1 MNILIADDERIIREG
16 IKRTIGQICPEHQVF
31 VAAQAEDAV
40 KIMEEQRIHIVLT
53 DILMP
58 GMNGLEFMRIS
69 KRRYPYV
76 KWVVISAHSEF
87 SYAQEAVR
95 LGARDYLLKP
105 IGKNKLLE
113 VISNLTAEIQKDSDI
128 SKQGERLKASLRF
141 LREGVFQRLA
151 SGLDIGNLDIEP
163 FVKDYDTYSLLM
175 VQLDSGERSIR
186 LEHFIVENV
195 LSELIERHGRGFV
208 VSYDRQS
215 LLGLISLTEN
225 GEMEQFQEE
234 VREHLTH
241 YLKIPFQL
249 LYSGL
254 SHDFSTVPQMVK
266 RMKEASAS
274 QAFELEPLKGSGE
287 KAIDVALHYIKEH
300 YSEDLSLEKMA
311 SVVYLN
317 PAYFSQLFKQ
327 KTGQGYK
334 EYVTSLRLEQAKLLL
349 LHPKLKLAEIAERVG
364 YQDMRHFT
372 QMFRKRYQITPTE
385 YRQQQDI
392 NILMTKGNPA
402 HVSKKLT
409 P

>member
-1 MNILIADDERIIREG
+1 MNILIADDERVIREG
-16 IKRTIGQICPEHQVF
+16 IKRTIENMYPEYQVF
-31 VAAQAEDAV
+31 VAARAEDAV
-40 KIMEEQRIHIVLT
+40 KVMEEQHIHIVLT

-58 GMNGLEFMRIS
+58 GMNGLEFMKIS

-95 LGARDYLLKP
+95 LGAKDYLLKP
-105 IGKNKLLE
+105 IGKNKLQE
-113 VISNLTAEIQKDSDI
+113 IINNLTEEIQKDSDI
-128 SKQGERLKASLRF
+128 SRQGERLRASLRF

-151 SGLDIGNLDIEP
+151 SGLDIGNLDIGP
-163 FVKDYDTYSLLM
+163 FIEDFSNYYLVM
-175 VQLDSGERSIR
+175 VQMDPGDRSVR

-195 LSELIERHGRGFV
+195 LSELVERHGRGFV

-215 LLGLISLTEN
+215 LLGLVTLREN
-225 GEMEQFQEE
+225 SVIEEFQQE

-241 YLKIPFQL
+241 YLKVPFQIL
-249 LYSGL
+249 HSGL
-254 SHDFSTVPQMVK
+254 SYDFSTVPQVVK
-266 RMKEASAS
+266 RLREASAS

-300 YSEDLSLEKMA
+300 YAEDLSLEKMA
-311 SVVYLN
+311 SVVFLN
-317 PAYFSQLFKQ
+317 PAYFSQLFKH

-349 LHPKLKLAEIAERVG
+349 LNPKLKLAEIAERVG

-372 QMFRKRYQITPTE
+372 QMFRKRFQLTPTE
-385 YRQQQDI
+385 YRQQENI
-392 NILMTKGNPA
+392 NILLSKG
-402 HVSKKLT
+402 T
-409 P
+409 PPQ

>member
-1 MNILIADDERIIREG
+1 MNILIADDERVIREG
-16 IKRTIGQICPEHQVF
+16 IKRTIENMYPEYQVY
-31 VAAQAEDAV
+31 VAARAEDAV
-40 KIMEEQRIHIVLT
+40 KVMEEQHIHIVLT

-58 GMNGLEFMRIS
+58 GMNGLEFMKIS

-95 LGARDYLLKP
+95 LGAKDYLLKP
-105 IGKNKLLE
+105 IGKNKLQE
-113 VISNLTAEIQKDSDI
+113 IINNLTEEIQKDSDI
-128 SKQGERLKASLRF
+128 SRQGERLRASLRF

-151 SGLDIGNLDIEP
+151 SGLDIGNLDIGP
-163 FVKDYDTYSLLM
+163 FIEDFSNYYLVM
-175 VQLDSGERSIR
+175 VQMDPGDRSVR

-195 LSELIERHGRGFV
+195 LSELVERHGRGFV

-215 LLGLISLTEN
+215 LLGLVTLREN
-225 GEMEQFQEE
+225 SVIEEFQQE

-241 YLKIPFQL
+241 YLKVPFQIL
-249 LYSGL
+249 HSGL
-254 SHDFSTVPQMVK
+254 SYDFSTVPQVVK
-266 RMKEASAS
+266 RMREASAS

-300 YSEDLSLEKMA
+300 YAEDLSLEKMA
-311 SVVYLN
+311 SVVFLN
-317 PAYFSQLFKQ
+317 PAYFSQLFKH

-349 LHPKLKLAEIAERVG
+349 LNPKLKLAEIAERVG

-372 QMFRKRYQITPTE
+372 QMFRKKFQLTPTE
-385 YRQQQDI
+385 YRQQENI
-392 NILMTKGNPA
+392 NILLSKG
-402 HVSKKLT
+402 T
-409 P
+409 PPQ